1 MTFQGNTR
9 LTKSLRHIKIQDGL
23 LLYVCSECASTIWN
37 FHNYRDIV
45 LMNQEKLLLKR
56 DPPVDTSYCEG
67 DSNAFC
73 IELAN
78 SFSSADGNTLINM
91 EPTEEVGHLHEIE

>member
-1 MTFQGNTR
+1 MYAYQLLSSF
-9 LTKSLRHIKIQDGL
+9 LIKIQDGL

-37 FHNYRDIV
+37 FHNCRDIV
-45 LMNQEKLLLKR
+45 LMNQEKLHLKR
-56 DPPVDTSYCEG
+56 DPTVDTCYCGE